1 MSHPTRSDGRHPAMT
16 RLFHWG
22 TVLLLVAMFTLI
34 WIAGWFGP
42 GPQGS
47 WLVALHRSVGVL
59 LFFVVLMRL
68 VWRLSHPFA
77 PSKIHAPV
85 WEHRLAAT
93 VQFLLYASLL
103 AMPLLGWAAS
113 DTAGDTVHV
122 FGIATLPSLLTMD
135 EDRSN
140 LLFNI
145 HGWVATGLL
154 TCAALHVLG
163 ALRHR
168 FVLGDKVLE
177 RML

>member
-1 MSHPTRSDGRHPAMT
+1 
-16 RLFHWG
+16 LG
-22 TVLLLVAMFTLI
+22 TVGAI
-34 WIAGWFGP
+34 NHHINPKSG
-42 GPQGS
+42 GS
-47 WLVALHRSVGVL
+47 VALGPISAKCAFGMNMFKDLFAGVRNVVGG
-59 LFFVVLMRL
+59 
-68 VWRLSHPFA
+68 RLSHPFA

-122 FGIATLPSLLTMD
+122 FGIVTLPSLLTMD

-168 FVLGDKVLE
+168 FVLRDKVLE
-177 RML
+177 PML

>member
-1 MSHPTRSDGRHPAMT
+1 MT

-22 TVLLLVAMFTLI
+22 TVILLMAMFTLI

-42 GPQGS
+42 GTTGTQ
-47 WLVALHRSVGVL
+47 LVALHRSVGVV
-59 LFFVVLMRL
+59 LFILVLVRL
-68 VWRLSHPFA
+68 IWRVSHPFA
-77 PSKIHAPV
+77 PLKAPGPI

-113 DTAGDTVHV
+113 DTAGDTVRV
-122 FGIATLPSLLTMD
+122 FGFATLPSFLSMD

-154 TCAALHVLG
+154 ACAALHVIG

-168 FVLGDKVLE
+168 FVLRDRLLE